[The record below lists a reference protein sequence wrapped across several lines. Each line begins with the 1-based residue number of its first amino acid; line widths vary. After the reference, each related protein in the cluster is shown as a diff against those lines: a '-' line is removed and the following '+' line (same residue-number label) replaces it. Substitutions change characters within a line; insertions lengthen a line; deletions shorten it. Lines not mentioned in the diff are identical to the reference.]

1 MGPAAGKLYFDF
13 GISLS
18 TTAAASN
25 NDPTT
30 ATASSAAGLRGS
42 IALPVLVIAAAI
54 RLLPVTVVVVPSVV
68 LQPAVFAIE
77 GTRQLGFQQFPVSPV
92 TSPSIYVT
100 LALNLHVFHHSS
112 GWWLD
117 IFWPIRCRVLG
128 ICDFMTTTTT
138 CSFELHLSDK
148 ESLKAIVDLFWF
160 VAVEKL
166 KDQLLENNKQ
176 TYWVPDFVKEK
187 RFHNWLENARDWAV
201 SPSRFWGT
209 PLPVWTSD
217 DSEETIV
224 MDSIDKLEK
233 LSGVKVADLHR
244 HKIDHISIPSSRGPS
259 FGVLRRVEDVFDCWF
274 ESGSTPY
281 AYIHY
286 PFENVELFEKNIP
299 GHFVAEGLDQ
309 TRGWNLICNG
319 LVLAEDGREMSK
331 RLKNYPSPM
340 EVINDYGAD
349 ALRLYIINS
358 PVVRAEPLRFKKD
371 GVFGVVKDVFLP
383 WYNAYRFLVQNA
395 KRLEVEGLA
404 PFITV
409 DKVTLQQSN
418 VLDQWI
424 NSATLSLVHFVQQEM
439 DGYHLYTEKMIAGLH
454 FRLCTMYVDNDFPLV
469 LLTSCKAL
477 APFTPFFTEVLYQ
490 NLRKASIGLEESIHF
505 CSFPQEEGKGGQR
518 IEQRVKR
525 MKIIIDLAWNIRERH
540 NKPLKT
546 PLKEMVVVH
555 PDAEFLDDI
564 AGKLK
569 ETSLNIYTWATQ
581 FLLFFH
587 VMFMQF
593 VTLLQFVL
601 EELNVKS
608 VVPCNDL
615 LKYASLRAE
624 PDFSVLGKRLGK
636 SMGIVVAK
644 EVKAMSQKDILDF
657 EKHGEV
663 TIATHCLKLS
673 DIKINRSFRRPD
685 SMTGEEIGA
694 AGDGDVLVILDLH
707 PDESL
712 FEAGVAREVVNRIQ
726 KLRKK
731 AALEQTD
738 MVEVYFKL
746 LDEDESTSQQILNSQ
761 LTSEQYIRDVLGSY
775 LLPSTTMPPHTVI
788 LAQES
793 FHGISNLAFSITLA
807 RPALL
812 FNSNAVLALYR
823 DNVVGDD
830 NAYRGKREQNSK
842 KEQEMKQ
849 SSGNSYI
856 SSETGTLYPS
866 SSFCYLHWDDNSSRV
881 IHPNLNRPNRKYMD
895 PIEPC
900 NLPKNGSF
908 HLKKVLGAKSNS
920 KIDLGSLF
928 SSEKSVLLVLGSDF
942 CDLERL
948 KTAAPPGFLSVLTST
963 CPWHLYDCNQRSERG
978 VRTLGH
984 MICGYSSYFFFVHE
998 AYWQRGCPFLVT
1010 PCLMVLIRVALS
1022 SRLEISLMMEYWR
1035 SSLKWIKYQIPDESA
1050 ERRSATTTLRVIQ
1063 LMEEEVQ
1070 ISRGIMIYSFMM
1082 LYVSHRVAR
1091 SLGQSYWVNVGKPQ
1105 QYQLGIVGSE
1115 VSEITEYDLLDML
1128 SGSMDRVHKAIKA
1141 FFVTPQN
1148 NFCVFLNGSLI
1159 YAALGGGG
1167 DSISHIIGKED
1178 VLRFVIQTDDG
1189 LRTTNSYALLLKLF
1203 SNQDY

>member
-1 MGPAAGKLYFDF
+1 
-13 GISLS
+13 
-18 TTAAASN
+18 
-25 NDPTT
+25 
-30 ATASSAAGLRGS
+30 
-42 IALPVLVIAAAI
+42 
-54 RLLPVTVVVVPSVV
+54 
-68 LQPAVFAIE
+68 
-77 GTRQLGFQQFPVSPV
+77 
-92 TSPSIYVT
+92 
-100 LALNLHVFHHSS
+100 
-112 GWWLD
+112 
-117 IFWPIRCRVLG
+117 
-128 ICDFMTTTTT
+128 
-138 CSFELHLSDK
+138 
-148 ESLKAIVDLFWF
+148 
-160 VAVEKL
+160 
-166 KDQLLENNKQ
+166 
-176 TYWVPDFVKEK
+176 
-187 RFHNWLENARDWAV
+187 
-201 SPSRFWGT
+201 
-209 PLPVWTSD
+209 
-217 DSEETIV
+217 
-224 MDSIDKLEK
+224 
-233 LSGVKVADLHR
+233 
-244 HKIDHISIPSSRGPS
+244 
-259 FGVLRRVEDVFDCWF
+259 
-274 ESGSTPY
+274 
-281 AYIHY
+281 
-286 PFENVELFEKNIP
+286 
-299 GHFVAEGLDQ
+299 
-309 TRGWNLICNG
+309 
-319 LVLAEDGREMSK
+319 
-331 RLKNYPSPM
+331 
-340 EVINDYGAD
+340 
-349 ALRLYIINS
+349 
-358 PVVRAEPLRFKKD
+358 
-371 GVFGVVKDVFLP
+371 
-383 WYNAYRFLVQNA
+383 
-395 KRLEVEGLA
+395 
-404 PFITV
+404 
-409 DKVTLQQSN
+409 
-418 VLDQWI
+418 
-424 NSATLSLVHFVQQEM
+424 
-439 DGYHLYTEKMIAGLH
+439 
-454 FRLCTMYVDNDFPLV
+454 
-469 LLTSCKAL
+469 
-477 APFTPFFTEVLYQ
+477 
-490 NLRKASIGLEESIHF
+490 
-505 CSFPQEEGKGGQR
+505 
-518 IEQRVKR
+518 
-525 MKIIIDLAWNIRERH
+525 
-540 NKPLKT
+540 
-546 PLKEMVVVH
+546 
-555 PDAEFLDDI
+555 
-564 AGKLK
+564 
-569 ETSLNIYTWATQ
+569 
-581 FLLFFH
+581 
-587 VMFMQF
+587 MFMQF